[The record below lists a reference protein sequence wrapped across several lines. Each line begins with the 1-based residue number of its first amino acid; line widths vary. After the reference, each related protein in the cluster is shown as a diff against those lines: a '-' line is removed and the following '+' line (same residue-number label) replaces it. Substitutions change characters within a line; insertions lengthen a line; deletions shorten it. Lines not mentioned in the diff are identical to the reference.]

1 MLWANKVLASVCI
14 GWHNDLSEDAHKIL
28 VAYGF
33 RHTFQTYRNAQ
44 NAAARKATPTAR
56 GRATSTGPHRTH
68 RSPSNRG
75 RQSAPPR
82 SRRRTSDS
90 DSDESPVHDGCDGDS
105 IPDDTSSGPSTSSS
119 ESGYDDSPLP
129 PRAKLPRSAQKP
141 PHPPDTAV
149 SDSDDELPPRTTH
162 RVPAVM
168 CGGPLVPVP
177 GSTGIWGPPGTPLPY
192 GCEAWDPSV
201 VPSARLGVG

>member
-1 MLWANKVLASVCI
+1 MRRPAKAHPLPGAALPQRALAERTAHPPTEGGSQHRLGL
-14 GWHNDLSEDAHKIL
+14 GWGGGGNRPSTMA
-28 VAYGF
+28 V
-33 RHTFQTYRNAQ
+33 T
-44 NAAARKATPTAR
+44 ATPFPT
-56 GRATSTGPHRTH
+56 
-68 RSPSNRG
+68 
-75 RQSAPPR
+75 
-82 SRRRTSDS
+82 
-90 DSDESPVHDGCDGDS
+90 
-105 IPDDTSSGPSTSSS
+105 DDTSSGPSTSSS